1 MLTALCLQP
10 SRWDFVSNFSMTCP
24 GGAAL
29 PKRQGSAGS
38 P

>member
-10 SRWDFVSNFSMTCP
+10 SRWDFVSNASMTCP
-24 GGAAL
+24 GGAVL
-29 PKRQGSAGS
+29 LKGQGLAGA